1 MDLTNSGDQPQ
12 TGRQNIPTGGATIV
26 FGPDPRG
33 GRECV
38 ECCIKSENTPDVVTN
53 DLSDDKM
60 ESRLMAPPGD
70 KESYAESAFTCCDLY
85 QALVDNDVRR
95 MTEILA
101 SGDVDVNTTF
111 HFSHNDRKRLSERLL
126 SMNVGQCM
134 PEYTALHVCC
144 VCNNVRMLDTLLHHS
159 PDLDALATTG
169 ESALHMACK
178 YGHVTCVQRLL
189 QCGATVNVR
198 SDDASEDTPLKTA
211 VTCFTLTD
219 GDTAMDTY
227 LHIVKELL
235 EHGADVNTVDAA
247 GVSPIH
253 IAVTSRDTRMTV
265 MLLSA
270 GAQVVGLGQHGRALL
285 QQCIQSDDGL
295 PNLPL
300 LISAGCDV
308 NASSRSGYS
317 PLYVSVQDNNLTAVL
332 DLLQAGAD
340 PRRYVKEWCPAI
352 LATINRQLVVL
363 LLFLSHGAAVDTRDS
378 FSGATLLLIAARKAS
393 VAGVCLLLRWG
404 ANPNLDHRLGTCPL
418 WAAVKIRNVQL
429 VSILL
434 QTNCDLEL
442 LSLEMSPYRPLTPLQ
457 LALELRH
464 LHIARLLLLAG
475 SQCKPAWVRPA
486 TRGPGLEHNRV
497 AVRWIE
503 RWVENPCRLD
513 ALCRQRIRGA
523 IGLHIA
529 EKLCRFS
536 YPQRL
541 KDYIQ
546 LKDIAFIRR
555 FTLPT

>member
-1 MDLTNSGDQPQ
+1 MDLTNNGDQPQ
-12 TGRQNIPTGGATIV
+12 TGRQNIPTGGATVV
-26 FGPDPRG
+26 FGSDAHG
-33 GRECV
+33 GRDCV
-38 ECCIKSENTPDVVTN
+38 ECSIKSENTQEMAT
-53 DLSDDKM
+53 
-60 ESRLMAPPGD
+60 ESRLVVPPGD
-70 KESYAESAFTCCDLY
+70 RESCAESSFACCDLY
-85 QALVDNDVRR
+85 QAMVDDDVRR

-101 SGDVDVNTTF
+101 SGDVDVNAMF

-134 PEYTALHVCC
+134 PEYAALHVCC
-144 VCNNVRMLDTLLHHS
+144 VCNNVRMLDTLLKHS
-159 PDLDALATTG
+159 PDLDTLATTG

-189 QCGATVNVR
+189 QCGATVNIR

-219 GDTAMDTY
+219 SDTARNTY

-235 EHGADVNTVDAA
+235 EHGTDVNMIDAA
-247 GVSPIH
+247 
-253 IAVTSRDTRMTV
+253 
-265 MLLSA
+265 
-270 GAQVVGLGQHGRALL
+270 
-285 QQCIQSDDGL
+285 
-295 PNLPL
+295 
-300 LISAGCDV
+300 AGCDV
-308 NASSRSGYS
+308 NAASRSGYS

-363 LLFLSHGAAVDTRDS
+363 LLFLLHGAAVNTRDS

-393 VAGVCLLLRWG
+393 VAGVCMLLRWG

-475 SQCKPAWVRPA
+475 SQCKPSWVRPA

-503 RWVENPCRLD
+503 RWVKNPCRLD

-529 EKLCRFS
+529 EKLCCIN

-541 KDYIQ
+541 KDYIL